1 MIYTALGDLSHR
13 EVVLAVLAVSFAR
26 DFLGSGD
33 CELRI
38 ITLAFS
44 LTLNTLNFTLYCTD

>member
-33 CELRI
+33 CELGI